1 MDIADLHIDGLG
13 RLVLVRASGEKL
25 AGIVP
30 VRCFPFGDPRR
41 YISLCDEQGCEV
53 ESIDTLDELPVP
65 LRTLIERELERRE
78 LVPKIARIVSISPG
92 AEPTR
97 WEVETDH
104 GQATFTLHS
113 EDDVRRLEQ
122 GALIVDDRG
131 LRFHIPDQE
140 ALDAL
145 SQGLLRRYL

>member
-1 MDIADLHIDGLG
+1 MDIADLHIDELG
-13 RLVLVRASGEKL
+13 RLMLVRASGERL
-25 AGIVP
+25 TGVVP

-41 YISLCDEQGCEV
+41 YISLCDERGREV
-53 ESIDTLDELPVP
+53 ESIDTLDELPEP
-65 LRTLIERELERRE
+65 LRDLIERELERRE
-78 LVPKIARIVSISPG
+78 LVPKIARIVSVSPG

-104 GQATFTLHS
+104 GLTTFTLRS
-113 EDDVRRLEQ
+113 EDDVRRLEP

-131 LRFHIPDQE
+131 LRFHIPDKR
-140 ALDAL
+140 ALDAV